1 MEKDNNMK
9 DFIAIIFGDF
19 NTSQKVY
26 DAMLTITP
34 VVESENLK
42 FQYNDLSIICHF
54 QSMESQ
60 QDIQEFF
67 NVALFELCG
76 MFFIAETK
84 NMSIF
89 MDQQMTQHL
98 MNLEASENVNM
109 AIDMD
114 KVRNGQDGLLEQ
126 DLINIPIVFDKEE
139 DEDDDIKILKKKP
152 MEPTLDDIL
161 EKIHIYGYDSLS
173 ENERKLLNKYSN

>member
-1 MEKDNNMK
+1 MENDNNMK

-19 NTSQKVY
+19 NTSKKVY

-54 QSMESQ
+54 QSKESQ
-60 QDIQEFF
+60 QEIQEFF
-67 NVALFELCG
+67 TVALFELCG
-76 MFFIAETK
+76 MFFISETK

-114 KVRNGQDGLLEQ
+114 KVRNGQDIFLEQ
-126 DLINIPIVFDKEE
+126 DLLNIPIVFDQE
-139 DEDDDIKILKKKP
+139 DEEDDIKLLQKKP
-152 MEPTLDDIL
+152 MEPSLDQLL
-161 EKIHIYGYDSLS
+161 EKIHIYGYKSLS
-173 ENERKLLNKYSN
+173 AHELKILNTYSN